1 MKKVVIIGG
10 GIAGMTAGV
19 LLQKAGFDTEI
30 YEKNALPGGQ
40 CTGWK
45 REGYFIDNCI
55 HWLTG
60 TRPGSAL
67 HELWKEIGAL
77 GDGIEVHEK
86 EMFFSS
92 KLEGETLTFWR
103 DKERTRKEMLELSP
117 EDEGEINKLIDYVT
131 LAETMTVPVEKP
143 FDAMNLMDF
152 MKMGMSMKSMGKVMK
167 EYGNMDIHELAMRF
181 KHPLIRRAMID
192 YMPSGYQ
199 AYAFLVSYGTVT
211 GGNGDIPKGGSL
223 AMSLRIAETYK
234 RYGGVLHTNTGVKT
248 ILLDGKKAEGLLLE
262 NGSRVDADYVICAC
276 DTDYTFREL
285 LPEKHMPDGLR
296 KMYEAR
302 EKYPVSSGFQIAYA
316 VDGVFPELT
325 GTRVF
330 SCDEMEVGKQR
341 VKCMSIQSYDYEPD
355 FAPEGK
361 MILQTNFSQ
370 TENDYRCW
378 EILYRDKESYEK
390 TKTEIAQ
397 QALQRVEK
405 EYPFLVGKI
414 HVIDVWSP
422 MTYTRYCNSY
432 KGAYMSFV
440 TTKQAKSITV
450 PGVAKGL
457 DNVFLA
463 SQWLMGPGGLPTA
476 AAMGKFAAWRIMK
489 KEGRK

>member
-19 LLQKAGFDTEI
+19 LLQKAGFKTEI

-77 GDGIEVHEK
+77 GDGVELYEK

-92 KLEGETLTFWR
+92 GLDAQTLTFWR
-103 DKERTRKEMLELSP
+103 DKERTRREMLELSP
-117 EDEGEINKLIDYVT
+117 EDAEEINKLIDHVS

-143 FDAMNLMDF
+143 FDAMNPIDF
-152 MKMGMSMKSMGKVMK
+152 IKMGMSMKAMGKVMK
-167 EYGNMDIHELAMRF
+167 AYGNMDIHELAGRF
-181 KHPLIRRAMID
+181 HHPLIRRAIVD
-192 YMPSGYQ
+192 YMPDDYQ

-234 RYGGVLHTNTGVKT
+234 EHGGVLHTNAGVKT
-248 ILLDGKKAEGLLLE
+248 VLLNGKKAEGVLLE
-262 NGSRVDADYVICAC
+262 NGERVEADYVICAC
-276 DTDYTFREL
+276 DTDFTFRRL
-285 LPEKHMPDGLR
+285 LPEKYMPAGLR
-296 KMYEAR
+296 KLYADR
-302 EKYPVSSGFQIAYA
+302 EKYPVSSGFQMAFA

-330 SCDEMEVGKQR
+330 SCEEITVGSR
-341 VKCMSIQSYDYEPD
+341 TVKRMSVQSYDYEPG

-370 TENDYRCW
+370 TESDYEYW
-378 EILYRDKESYEK
+378 QSFYSDKERYAQK
-390 TKTEIAQ
+390 KAEIAEQ
-397 QALQRVEK
+397 VLQRMEK
-405 EYPFLVGKI
+405 EYPFLAGKI
-414 HVIDVWSP
+414 HVIDIWSP
-422 MTYTRYCNSY
+422 MTYTRYCNAY
-432 KGAYMSFV
+432 HGAYMSFV

-450 PGVAKGL
+450 PGVVKGI

-476 AAMGKFAAWRIMK
+476 AAMGKFATWRIMRA
-489 KEGRK
+489 GSRG